1 MSPQRLARSGTYF
14 KRTQLNFLI
23 AFESILLIILM
34 VTAIKVRDVGI
45 VFQSDYKSQILL
57 FAFPI
62 IWLFALAVLG
72 AWNND
77 IFLSRTIAYQRL
89 INASVITFLMF
100 SSASYIFKIS
110 ISRFV
115 ILISL
120 VGGTIALLVL
130 RWIFFRVIFTE
141 LKTKPNLFG

>member
-57 FAFPI
+57 LP
-62 IWLFALAVLG
+62 
-72 AWNND
+72 
-77 IFLSRTIAYQRL
+77 FLS
-89 INASVITFLMF
+89 
-100 SSASYIFKIS
+100 
-110 ISRFV
+110 
-115 ILISL
+115 
-120 VGGTIALLVL
+120 
-130 RWIFFRVIFTE
+130 
-141 LKTKPNLFG
+141 FGYLH